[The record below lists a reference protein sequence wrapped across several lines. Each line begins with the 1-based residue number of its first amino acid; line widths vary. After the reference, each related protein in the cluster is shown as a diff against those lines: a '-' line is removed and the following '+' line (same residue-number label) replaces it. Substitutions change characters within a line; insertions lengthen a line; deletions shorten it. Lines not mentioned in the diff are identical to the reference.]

1 MFFYVFLKFHGQRR
15 ALQLINNNYL
25 WFQDDLETFNMDTG
39 GGQMGNMDLNKVI
52 GRSNLAKQGNWEV
65 RLS

>member
-1 MFFYVFLKFHGQRR
+1 
-15 ALQLINNNYL
+15 
-25 WFQDDLETFNMDTG
+25 MDTG